1 MSVESK
7 QSKKRSGFL
16 FIAAGLMFFIAAYFG
31 GQPGLAGVGVAFI
44 GISIA
49 FLRKT
54 K

>member
-1 MSVESK
+1 MSVQSK

-16 FIAAGLMFFIAAYFG
+16 FIAAGLMFFVAAYLG
-31 GQPGLAGVGVAFI
+31 DQPGLAGVDVAFI
-44 GISIA
+44 GISVA